1 MMLRGAC
8 HCGTCRYALDA
19 DTLDDVAN
27 CHCTI
32 CRRTTGA
39 TLVTWATL
47 PRAKFRWTAGTP
59 ARYRSSAPSLRYFCA
74 NCGAQL
80 AFEHADWPGTI
91 DITTAT
97 LEHPERFPPTR
108 HIWMTTH
115 LPWMPLGDLARA
127 DGEP

>member
-1 MMLRGAC
+1 MMLQGAC
-8 HCGTCRYALDA
+8 HCGTCRYEIDA

-27 CHCTI
+27 CHCTM

-39 TLVTWATL
+39 TLVTWATVPL
-47 PRAKFRWTAGTP
+47 ASFRWTAGKP
-59 ARYRSSAPSLRYFCA
+59 AQYRSSAPAVRHFCPD
-74 NCGAQL
+74 CGAQL

-97 LEHPERFPPTR
+97 LEHPERFAPTR

-115 LPWMPLGDLARA
+115 LPWMPLGDLPRE
-127 DGEP
+127 DGET